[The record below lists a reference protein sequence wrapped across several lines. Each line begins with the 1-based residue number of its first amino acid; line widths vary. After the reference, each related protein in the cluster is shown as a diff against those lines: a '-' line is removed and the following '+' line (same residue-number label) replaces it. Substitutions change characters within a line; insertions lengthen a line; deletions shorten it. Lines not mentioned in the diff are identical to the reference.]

1 LHFYYYYYLF
11 QFQANLVHLSNNQPH
26 SVADS
31 QFQTLFL
38 HVFTPFR
45 LSDPILFG
53 IVYTLI
59 FSAAKP
65 AGGIL
70 FGVAFWIIARIL
82 AAAQSK
88 II

>member
-1 LHFYYYYYLF
+1 
-11 QFQANLVHLSNNQPH
+11 LVHLSNNQPH

-38 HVFTPFR
+38 DVFTPFR

-70 FGVAFWIIARIL
+70 FGVAFWRGYETIFGDYVKGNKK
-82 AAAQSK
+82 QK
-88 II
+88 GKKF